1 MKESKPFFVKI
12 AALKVQIADLR
23 SKKDEIRQ
31 SMAPTNKIINS
42 LKDRISKIK
51 NTDTAFDK
59 EKQLKQY
66 DLTNIKVQIDK
77 IMEKKRAM
85 IDKKRQIKE
94 EFYGQMCDYEIE
106 QAYIKDIEWITQTK
120 LMVVEK
126 HDRQSKY
133 EMERRE
139 RNEAR
144 KKLAEERKRK
154 DDEYKARQEERR
166 KEADEKKREWEME
179 QLERLDVNP
188 YAEYIDL
195 CEELIYFCAK
205 NMKKANGADAEESK
219 QTPDQETA

>member
-1 MKESKPFFVKI
+1 
-12 AALKVQIADLR
+12 
-23 SKKDEIRQ
+23 
-31 SMAPTNKIINS
+31 
-42 LKDRISKIK
+42 
-51 NTDTAFDK
+51 
-59 EKQLKQY
+59 
-66 DLTNIKVQIDK
+66 
-77 IMEKKRAM
+77 
-85 IDKKRQIKE
+85 
-94 EFYGQMCDYEIE
+94 MCDYEIE

-126 HDRQSKY
+126 HERQSKY

-166 KEADEKKREWEME
+166 KEAEEKKREWDMQ

-205 NMKKANGADAEESK
+205 NMKKTDGADAEESK
-219 QTPDQETA
+219 QTPDQESA